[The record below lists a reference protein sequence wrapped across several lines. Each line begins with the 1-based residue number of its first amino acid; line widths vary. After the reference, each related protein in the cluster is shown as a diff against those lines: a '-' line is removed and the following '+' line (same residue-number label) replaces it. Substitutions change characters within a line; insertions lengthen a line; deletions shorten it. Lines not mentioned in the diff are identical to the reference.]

1 MLMESD
7 KVMFE
12 IYRETQYSGK
22 YKVVYFTELGDH
34 NREFEIN
41 RALAGEHFLDGFIK
55 NHGKDE
61 AKDVIDGLLKR
72 MNAGEK
78 ISPKD
83 FEAAIQPF
91 APPPATARK

>member
-1 MLMESD
+1 MESD

-55 NHGKDE
+55 NHRKDE
-61 AKDVIDGLLKR
+61 AKDVIEGLLKR

-78 ISPKD
+78 ISPTD
-83 FEAAIQPF
+83 FEATLQPY
-91 APPPATARK
+91 APAAATAKK

>member
-12 IYRETQYSGK
+12 VYRETQYSGK

-41 RALAGEHFLDGFIK
+41 RALAGEHFCDGFLK

-61 AKDVIDGLLKR
+61 AKDVIEGLIKR
-72 MNAGEK
+72 LNEGEK
-78 ISPKD
+78 ITPQQ
-83 FEAAIQPF
+83 FEAALQPY
-91 APPPATARK
+91 APPAATAKK